1 MTEKEKSK
9 SSETMHL
16 SIDGEMTI
24 YRAAEL
30 KELISPALASGHDI
44 EIELSH
50 VTEMDSAGLNI
61 MLAAKLESIA
71 LGTHLSVVG
80 HSQAVQEVLDM
91 CDLGSF
97 FGDPIVLH

>member
-1 MTEKEKSK
+1 
-9 SSETMHL
+9 
-16 SIDGEMTI
+16 
-24 YRAAEL
+24 
-30 KELISPALASGHDI
+30 
-44 EIELSH
+44 
-50 VTEMDSAGLNI
+50 